1 MARPMIPRLQMSG
14 VQKAFGAT
22 RALKNVS
29 FTVAPSEVHALIG
42 ENGAG
47 KSTLMKILSGAH
59 RADAGR
65 IEIDGRPFQPENP
78 HHARRSGIAMIY
90 QELTLAPHLSVEEN
104 ILLGAEPSTFGWL
117 NRPKRRDLA
126 RRALAELNNETI
138 SPAAT
143 VGALSVAQKQLV
155 EIARALISE
164 PKVLVMDEPTSSLT
178 QVDTENL
185 FAVIER
191 LRARGVSVIY
201 ISHFLEEC
209 QRLAQR
215 YTVLRDGES
224 VATGEMI
231 RIEGSGAA
239 VPAAIRPTG
248 VPPVEPNS
256 KKETPGGTP
265 SGQAAAGTAAP
276 LPAQRTQLTEIIR
289 AMVGRELAEIYPRTP
304 HELGA
309 PVLELKNLS
318 AVPKPR
324 FVSFTLRA
332 GEILGLAG
340 LVGAGRTETLR
351 TLFGLDRIRDGVVL
365 LHGHDR
371 THATPTDRLRDGL
384 GLLSEN
390 RKEEGLMLNRSLAD
404 NLTVTNFGPVA
415 SAGFV
420 SLRRQRQTTEQWM
433 TQLQVR
439 ARDAAQPIGELSGGN
454 QQKIALGRLLHH
466 NANILLLDEPTRG
479 IDVGSKAQIYRL
491 IGELAAQGKSV
502 VFVSSYLPE
511 LLGVCDTIGVMCRGV
526 LSEVRPVS
534 AWTEHSL
541 IATAVGTQELKI
553 ED

>member
-1 MARPMIPRLQMSG
+1 MIPRLQMSG

-201 ISHFLEEC
+201 LSHFLEEC

-239 VPAAIRPTG
+239 VP
-248 VPPVEPNS
+248 
-256 KKETPGGTP
+256 
-265 SGQAAAGTAAP
+265 AAP

-324 FVSFTLRA
+324 SVSFTLRA